1 MTTAA
6 VRVRPIAELPSTTFS
21 RELVG
26 SDHGGTGACLIFV
39 EAPPGGGPSLHRHPY
54 DEILVVQDGEATV
67 TAEGEERVVRGGE
80 VVIVP
85 AGVAHAFVNT
95 CDGPLRQLDI
105 HLSASFDTEW
115 LSDG

>member
-1 MTTAA
+1 MS
-6 VRVRPIAELPSTTFS
+6 PIIDIDDLDSGENS
-21 RELVG
+21 RQFIGADHDVPVSMFLVH
-26 SDHGGTGACLIFV
+26 S
-39 EAPPGGGPSLHRHPY
+39 PPGNGPSLHRHPY
-54 DEILVVQDGEATV
+54 DEILVVQEGKATV

-95 CDGPLRQLDI
+95 GDGPLRQLDI